1 MEAEESWKKEEF
13 VALVEDEEYDNNGLL
28 VETEM
33 KESPAVVRGFQ
44 TNPDEQQPRICIALS
59 ILFLSNNQKQSKGLR
74 VEDDD
79 GFGLEL

>member
-13 VALVEDEEYDNNGLL
+13 VALVEDDNNGLL
-28 VETEM
+28 VEAEM

-59 ILFLSNNQKQSKGLR
+59 ILFLSNNQKQSKGLT
-74 VEDDD
+74 VENDD
-79 GFGLEL
+79 GIGLEL